1 MYQNP
6 LEGAKAA
13 AEKEVII
20 TRSSR
25 VGNSIVTREKT
36 DDENNFV
43 TADSL
48 NPQKARILT
57 MLALTKIDE
66 PKKIQDFLFTF
77 KINWY

>member
-1 MYQNP
+1 M
-6 LEGAKAA
+6 
-13 AEKEVII
+13 II

-25 VGNSIVTREKT
+25 VGNGIVTREKI

-57 MLALTKIDE
+57 MLALTKTDD
-66 PKKIQDFLFTF
+66 PKEIQQFF
-77 KINWY
+77 NEY

>member
-1 MYQNP
+1 
-6 LEGAKAA
+6 
-13 AEKEVII
+13 
-20 TRSSR
+20 
-25 VGNSIVTREKT
+25 VTREKT
-36 DDENNFV
+36 DDENNLV

-57 MLALTKIDE
+57 MLALTKTDD